1 MKRKQKRICL
11 TDEAC
16 TDLLML
22 LNSGFSFQESM
33 DLLEEEG
40 KQQVWQKIRRHLI
53 NGEEAGRFMGKYLPS
68 DKAFYFTCFAS
79 FLPFRESLKV
89 TMDIVRKRKAAAD
102 AIRKAL
108 FYPLTL
114 LSAAISGVFL
124 FDRTILPNMMSLMKT
139 FSVKTGSQMILPY
152 IFEICS
158 IILIVLC
165 VLGTGGAAVF
175 LSKKRIVDTYRYLAV
190 KLPDCLLVQYAS
202 LDFARIFCE
211 CSGVSLSTR
220 SSIAIMK
227 KLKDRPLIPF
237 IASEMEKSFLMGEAM
252 KDAVQSPYIEKK
264 LARFFHLAIYAGD
277 TENMLKGYQ
286 EMSQKRT
293 ERRIKILTSA
303 IQLTAYTWIGIM
315 LVIVYQVLMMPLGM
329 LRQIG

>member
-102 AIRKAL
+102 A
-108 FYPLTL
+108 TV
-114 LSAAISGVFL
+114 LSADPVMCGNL
-124 FDRTILPNMMSLMKT
+124 
-139 FSVKTGSQMILPY
+139 
-152 IFEICS
+152 
-158 IILIVLC
+158 
-165 VLGTGGAAVF
+165 
-175 LSKKRIVDTYRYLAV
+175 
-190 KLPDCLLVQYAS
+190 
-202 LDFARIFCE
+202 
-211 CSGVSLSTR
+211 
-220 SSIAIMK
+220 
-227 KLKDRPLIPF
+227 
-237 IASEMEKSFLMGEAM
+237 
-252 KDAVQSPYIEKK
+252 
-264 LARFFHLAIYAGD
+264 
-277 TENMLKGYQ
+277 
-286 EMSQKRT
+286 
-293 ERRIKILTSA
+293 RRIS
-303 IQLTAYTWIGIM
+303 
-315 LVIVYQVLMMPLGM
+315 V
-329 LRQIG
+329 